1 MDFRGKLIL
10 APLAGVTDTT
20 FRRLCRENGAD
31 IVVTEMVSAKG
42 LLCDPVRSGRYLAYE
57 EAERPVGAQLFGSD
71 PGEIAEAAAGI
82 ARRGFDFVDINMGC
96 PVRKVTGGGAG
107 AAILSNPRLAGEIA
121 RAAVRAAGIPV
132 TAKIR
137 SGFGTEKETY
147 LAVAEELF
155 AAGISAVTLH
165 PRHRGQMFAGT
176 ADWTHIAALKRAFPG
191 EAIIGNGDVRA
202 PGDVARMLAETGCD
216 SVMVG
221 RAAMGNPW
229 IFAALDAGDRPPR
242 RPRRSAP
249 LPPSPHSRG
258 ATRPDPASR
267 RGDVPAPRR
276 TRDQGDAQAPRLV
289 QPGDPGRRRL
299 PLGAAEGRRPGLFP
313 GRRRALLLSDLLRQT
328 LESVNV
334 GILVFDLAGKLAYI
348 NPAAEEILQGSSQA
362 LAGKHF
368 RTLFRGSPE
377 AVRIVRKAIEEN
389 TPVTGFDVAL
399 KPVGRGQAVQRRGAA
414 SIPVML
420 GVSPLSGASGDPQ
433 GAVLSVKSSEI
444 LSLVGQEERALV
456 RAEEM
461 QMLAY
466 GIAHEIK
473 NPLGGILG
481 AAQWILRGEGPDE
494 DRAEGVRL
502 ILREAR
508 RINDLVEKMLEMGK
522 TPPPSRPFPLPPLLR
537 EAEQLLL
544 SEARAQGKEV
554 RFDLRVDPSLPP
566 VSGHPDTVYRA
577 LLNILKN
584 AVEAI
589 ERSGTVGIEARMN
602 VNYRFARGRGRKR
615 SFLEVEITDN
625 GKGMTDEEL
634 RKALLPFYTTKAR
647 GTGLG
652 LVMARQAVTRLGG
665 KMEIR
670 SSPGAGTTVILS
682 LPVDPGR
689 KAAT

>member
-1 MDFRGKLIL
+1 M
-10 APLAGVTDTT
+10 
-20 FRRLCRENGAD
+20 
-31 IVVTEMVSAKG
+31 
-42 LLCDPVRSGRYLAYE
+42 
-57 EAERPVGAQLFGSD
+57 
-71 PGEIAEAAAGI
+71 
-82 ARRGFDFVDINMGC
+82 
-96 PVRKVTGGGAG
+96 
-107 AAILSNPRLAGEIA
+107 
-121 RAAVRAAGIPV
+121 
-132 TAKIR
+132 
-137 SGFGTEKETY
+137 
-147 LAVAEELF
+147 
-155 AAGISAVTLH
+155 
-165 PRHRGQMFAGT
+165 
-176 ADWTHIAALKRAFPG
+176 
-191 EAIIGNGDVRA
+191 
-202 PGDVARMLAETGCD
+202 
-216 SVMVG
+216 
-221 RAAMGNPW
+221 
-229 IFAALDAGDRPPR
+229 
-242 RPRRSAP
+242 
-249 LPPSPHSRG
+249 
-258 ATRPDPASR
+258 
-267 RGDVPAPRR
+267 
-276 TRDQGDAQAPRLV
+276 
-289 QPGDPGRRRL
+289 
-299 PLGAAEGRRPGLFP
+299 
-313 GRRRALLLSDLLRQT
+313 SDLLRQT
-328 LESVNV
+328 LESVNI
-334 GILVFDLAGKLAYI
+334 GILVFGVAGKLAYI

-399 KPVGRGQAVQRRGAA
+399 KPVGGGRTVQRRGAA

-420 GVSPLSGASGDPQ
+420 GASPLSGASGDPQ
-433 GAVLSVKSSEI
+433 GAVLSIKSSEI
-444 LSLVGQEERALV
+444 LSLVGQEERAAV

-522 TPPPSRPFPLPPLLR
+522 TPPPPRPFALPPLLR

-566 VSGHPDTVYRA
+566 ISGHPDTVYRA

-589 ERSGTVGIEARMN
+589 ERAGTVGIETRMN

-625 GKGMTDEEL
+625 GRGMTEEEL

-670 SSPGAGTTVILS
+670 SSPGAGTAVKLS

>member
-1 MDFRGKLIL
+1 M
-10 APLAGVTDTT
+10 
-20 FRRLCRENGAD
+20 
-31 IVVTEMVSAKG
+31 
-42 LLCDPVRSGRYLAYE
+42 
-57 EAERPVGAQLFGSD
+57 
-71 PGEIAEAAAGI
+71 
-82 ARRGFDFVDINMGC
+82 
-96 PVRKVTGGGAG
+96 
-107 AAILSNPRLAGEIA
+107 
-121 RAAVRAAGIPV
+121 
-132 TAKIR
+132 
-137 SGFGTEKETY
+137 
-147 LAVAEELF
+147 
-155 AAGISAVTLH
+155 
-165 PRHRGQMFAGT
+165 
-176 ADWTHIAALKRAFPG
+176 
-191 EAIIGNGDVRA
+191 
-202 PGDVARMLAETGCD
+202 
-216 SVMVG
+216 
-221 RAAMGNPW
+221 
-229 IFAALDAGDRPPR
+229 
-242 RPRRSAP
+242 
-249 LPPSPHSRG
+249 
-258 ATRPDPASR
+258 
-267 RGDVPAPRR
+267 
-276 TRDQGDAQAPRLV
+276 
-289 QPGDPGRRRL
+289 
-299 PLGAAEGRRPGLFP
+299 
-313 GRRRALLLSDLLRQT
+313 SDLLRQT
-328 LESVNV
+328 LESVNI
-334 GILVFDLAGKLAYI
+334 GILVFDVAGKLAYI

-420 GVSPLSGASGDPQ
+420 GASPLSGASGDPQ

-444 LSLVGQEERALV
+444 LSLVGQEERAAV

-522 TPPPSRPFPLPPLLR
+522 TPPPPRPFALPPLLR

-589 ERSGTVGIEARMN
+589 ERAGTVGIEARMN

-625 GKGMTDEEL
+625 GKGMTEEEL

-670 SSPGAGTTVILS
+670 SSPGAGTAVKLS

>member
-1 MDFRGKLIL
+1 M
-10 APLAGVTDTT
+10 
-20 FRRLCRENGAD
+20 N
-31 IVVTEMVSAKG
+31 
-42 LLCDPVRSGRYLAYE
+42 
-57 EAERPVGAQLFGSD
+57 
-71 PGEIAEAAAGI
+71 
-82 ARRGFDFVDINMGC
+82 
-96 PVRKVTGGGAG
+96 
-107 AAILSNPRLAGEIA
+107 
-121 RAAVRAAGIPV
+121 
-132 TAKIR
+132 
-137 SGFGTEKETY
+137 
-147 LAVAEELF
+147 
-155 AAGISAVTLH
+155 
-165 PRHRGQMFAGT
+165 
-176 ADWTHIAALKRAFPG
+176 
-191 EAIIGNGDVRA
+191 
-202 PGDVARMLAETGCD
+202 
-216 SVMVG
+216 
-221 RAAMGNPW
+221 
-229 IFAALDAGDRPPR
+229 
-242 RPRRSAP
+242 
-249 LPPSPHSRG
+249 
-258 ATRPDPASR
+258 
-267 RGDVPAPRR
+267 
-276 TRDQGDAQAPRLV
+276 
-289 QPGDPGRRRL
+289 
-299 PLGAAEGRRPGLFP
+299 
-313 GRRRALLLSDLLRQT
+313 DLLRRT

-334 GILVFDLAGKLAYI
+334 GILVFDPAGKLVYI

-362 LAGKHF
+362 LAGKHY
-368 RTLFRGSPE
+368 RTLFRGSPG
-377 AVRIVRKAIEEN
+377 AIRIVRKAIEEN

-399 KPVGRGQAVQRRGAA
+399 KPAGAGRAVRGDGAA

-420 GVSPLSGASGDPQ
+420 GASPLSGASGDPQ

-502 ILREAR
+502 ILREAQ

-522 TPPPSRPFPLPPLLR
+522 APPPARPFALHPLLH

-544 SEARAQGKEV
+544 SESRAQGKEV
-554 RFDLRVDPSLPP
+554 RFELRVDPSLPP

-577 LLNILKN
+577 LLNVMKN

-589 ERSGTVGIEARMN
+589 ERAGTVRIEARMN

-615 SFLEVEITDN
+615 SFLEVEIADS
-625 GKGMTDEEL
+625 GKGMTEEEL

-665 KMEIR
+665 KLEIR
-670 SSPGAGTTVILS
+670 SSPGAGTAVKIS

-689 KAAT
+689 KGAP

>member
-1 MDFRGKLIL
+1 
-10 APLAGVTDTT
+10 
-20 FRRLCRENGAD
+20 
-31 IVVTEMVSAKG
+31 
-42 LLCDPVRSGRYLAYE
+42 
-57 EAERPVGAQLFGSD
+57 
-71 PGEIAEAAAGI
+71 
-82 ARRGFDFVDINMGC
+82 
-96 PVRKVTGGGAG
+96 
-107 AAILSNPRLAGEIA
+107 
-121 RAAVRAAGIPV
+121 
-132 TAKIR
+132 
-137 SGFGTEKETY
+137 
-147 LAVAEELF
+147 
-155 AAGISAVTLH
+155 
-165 PRHRGQMFAGT
+165 
-176 ADWTHIAALKRAFPG
+176 
-191 EAIIGNGDVRA
+191 
-202 PGDVARMLAETGCD
+202 
-216 SVMVG
+216 
-221 RAAMGNPW
+221 
-229 IFAALDAGDRPPR
+229 
-242 RPRRSAP
+242 
-249 LPPSPHSRG
+249 
-258 ATRPDPASR
+258 
-267 RGDVPAPRR
+267 
-276 TRDQGDAQAPRLV
+276 
-289 QPGDPGRRRL
+289 
-299 PLGAAEGRRPGLFP
+299 
-313 GRRRALLLSDLLRQT
+313 LSDLLRQT

-389 TPVTGFDVAL
+389 TPVTSFDVAL
-399 KPVGRGQAVQRRGAA
+399 KPVGGGQAVQGRGAA

-420 GVSPLSGASGDPQ
+420 GASPLSGTSGDPR

-444 LSLVGQEERALV
+444 LSLVGQEERATV

-522 TPPPSRPFPLPPLLR
+522 TPPPSRPFPLTPLLR

-554 RFDLRVDPSLPP
+554 LFELRVDPSLPP

-589 ERSGTVGIEARMN
+589 ERSGTVKIEARMN

-615 SFLEVEITDN
+615 SFLELEITDN
-625 GKGMTDEEL
+625 GRGMTDEEL
-634 RKALLPFYTTKAR
+634 RKALLPFYTTKAH

-670 SSPGAGTTVILS
+670 SSPGGGTTVILS